1 MSIGFVSGHM
11 MLSGTWKTK
20 DSYRA
25 ATFAKIGPLFAEPG
39 MKLEVP
45 GGEGI
50 VIGEDGRA
58 VAELKTVDTYTKS
71 EALYDQH
78 YSWHMWFDEDSMVS
92 KVRVVM
98 DTAHLEKVLSDELE
112 KQKKE

>member
-1 MSIGFVSGHM
+1 MSIGFVGGHM

-25 ATFAKIGPLFAEPG
+25 AIFAKIGPLFAEPG

-45 GGEGI
+45 GGEEGI
-50 VIGEDGRA
+50 IVREDGRA

-71 EALYDQH
+71 GAL
-78 YSWHMWFDEDSMVS
+78 
-92 KVRVVM
+92 
-98 DTAHLEKVLSDELE
+98 
-112 KQKKE
+112 